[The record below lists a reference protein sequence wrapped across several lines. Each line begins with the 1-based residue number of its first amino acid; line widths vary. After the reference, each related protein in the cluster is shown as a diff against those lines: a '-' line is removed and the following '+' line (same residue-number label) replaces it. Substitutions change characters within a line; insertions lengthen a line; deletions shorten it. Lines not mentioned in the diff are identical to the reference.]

1 MGRLYFGGAGGI
13 FNGIGVF
20 LIAAHNCRGHSKEKD
35 GHADER
41 TNDSCDSFH
50 NAVSLPRWDSGAAQN
65 VID

>member
-1 MGRLYFGGAGGI
+1 MLCGLLLELHLQVA
-13 FNGIGVF
+13 
-20 LIAAHNCRGHSKEKD
+20 IAAQDCRGHGKEKD
-35 GHADER
+35 GHADDW